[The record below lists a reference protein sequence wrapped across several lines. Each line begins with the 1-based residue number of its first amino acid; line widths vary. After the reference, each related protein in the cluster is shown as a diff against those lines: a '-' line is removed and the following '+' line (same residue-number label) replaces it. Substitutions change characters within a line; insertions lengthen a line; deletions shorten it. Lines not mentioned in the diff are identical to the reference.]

1 MAKSKKQVELE
12 QKIGEITEDLQRVH
26 ADFVN
31 YKRRAE
37 EDQRK
42 AVSIGREG
50 TIAALLPTIDN
61 IKRALTHIPDDL
73 KDHDFINALQSVA
86 KQLEKDMKDMG
97 VEPIKTVGEE
107 FNPETMEAVLME
119 DGEGDK
125 EIVVEELQGGYTL
138 NGEVIRHAMVKVGRQ

>member
-1 MAKSKKQVELE
+1 MAKSKKQEELE
-12 QKIGEITEDLQRVH
+12 QKIGEVTADLQRVH

-37 EDQRK
+37 EDQTR

-61 IKRALTHIPDDL
+61 IERALLHVPDDL
-73 KDHDFINALQSVA
+73 KEHDYIKALQSVA
-86 KQLEKDMKDMG
+86 KQLEKDLNQMG
-97 VEPIKTVGEE
+97 VEKIKTIGEE
-107 FNPETMEAVLME
+107 FNPETMEAIQME

-125 EIVVEELQGGYTL
+125 EVVVEELQGGYQL
-138 NGEVIRHAMVKVGRQ
+138 NGAVIRHAMVKVGKQ